1 MNEKLFTNSEFIHS
15 TEVRAESCIDAAT
28 KALYSMNAQPKRVKV
43 FHNGN
48 IYLDI
53 PIIKGRIRCPINLE
67 EGSIKIEIWGKK
79 SKKKNKFQFEST
91 SRFMKESVH

>member
-1 MNEKLFTNSEFIHS
+1 MDEKLFTNSEFIHS

-28 KALYSMNAQPKRVKV
+28 KALYSMNAQPERVKV

-53 PIIKGRIRCPINLE
+53 PIIKGRIRCPINVE

-79 SKKKNKFQFEST
+79 PKSKFQFEPS
-91 SRFMKESVH
+91 SCFIKESVH